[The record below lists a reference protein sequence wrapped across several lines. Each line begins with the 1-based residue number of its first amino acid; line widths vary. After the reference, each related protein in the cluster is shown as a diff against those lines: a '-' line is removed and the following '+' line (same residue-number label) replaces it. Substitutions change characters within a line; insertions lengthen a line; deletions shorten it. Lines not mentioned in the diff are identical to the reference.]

1 MQVDGSVIC
10 DVTHLSDHE
19 GLVLVVLLEEARLED
34 AVEMSPRS
42 LSRLVRLAGK

>member
-1 MQVDGSVIC
+1 M
-10 DVTHLSDHE
+10 SDQE

-34 AVEMSPRS
+34 AVEMYPRS